1 MDNRDYSDT
10 SSYRRGVVLG
20 FTVAEIMLLML
31 FALLLALAG
40 LLIKGRHDV
49 QRATAVNE
57 KFGHIIS
64 SLDLSDKV
72 LVQKNIEKVIAE
84 HVDYQKK
91 VKEIEDKL
99 KNQSLPDDVY
109 EEIKSQKLDLSSTEG
124 KQKFLDLLITAL
136 DAKRQ
141 AQKDGGTVKEHIESA
156 CAAGSR
162 MADVIGS
169 DKKPN
174 DILNSVKDSKAKAK
188 YWESQAAKCGLAGVL
203 PPCYRESNEEPTPF
217 IYDAVIKAE
226 GIYLKDTI
234 PEKYVNRFKSDFINP
249 PPVGKPLSINEFAN
263 LTYQFLVWGQK
274 NQCRFYV
281 TAYDELPNEKD
292 KFKQYLKAIEGNFY
306 KRTTW

>member
-10 SSYRRGVVLG
+10 ASYRRGVVLG

-49 QRATAVNE
+49 QRATAVND
-57 KFGHIIS
+57 KFGQILS

-72 LVQKNIEKVIAE
+72 LVHKSIEKVLAE

-91 VKEIEDKL
+91 LKEIENKL
-99 KNQSLPDDVY
+99 KTQSLPDDVY

-124 KQKFLDLLITAL
+124 KQRFLDLLITAL
-136 DAKRQ
+136 DAERKV
-141 AQKDGGTVKEHIESA
+141 KKLGGTAAKHIESA
-156 CAAGSR
+156 CAAGSK
-162 MADVIGS
+162 MADVLGE
-169 DKKPN
+169 DKKPG
-174 DILNSVKDSKAKAK
+174 DIINSVKDSK
-188 YWESQAAKCGLAGVL
+188 SQAEYWRAEAGKCGLAGVL
-203 PPCYRESNEEPTPF
+203 PPCYKLVDDKETPY
-217 IYDAVIKAE
+217 IYDAVIRSD
-226 GIYLKDTI
+226 GIYLKNTVPD
-234 PEKYVNRFKSDFINP
+234 KYIDRFKADFPNP
-249 PPVGKPLSINEFAN
+249 PPVGKALSIKEFSD
-263 LTYQFLVWGQK
+263 LTYQFLVLGQK

-281 TAYDELPNEKD
+281 TAYDDLPNEKD

>member
-10 SSYRRGVVLG
+10 AAYRRGVVLG

-49 QRATAVNE
+49 QRAAAVNDR
-57 KFGHIIS
+57 FGHILS
-64 SLDLSDKV
+64 SIDLSDKV
-72 LVQKNIEKVIAE
+72 LVHKNIEKVIAE

-91 VKEIEDKL
+91 VKEIENKL
-99 KNQSLPDDVY
+99 KTQSLPDDVY

-124 KQKFLDLLITAL
+124 KQRFLDLLITAL
-136 DAKRQ
+136 DAERKV
-141 AQKDGGTVKEHIESA
+141 KKLGGTAAKHIESA
-156 CAAGSR
+156 CAAGSK
-162 MADVIGS
+162 MADILGE
-169 DKKPN
+169 DKKPG
-174 DILNSVKDSKAKAK
+174 DIINSVKDSKAKAD
-188 YWESQAAKCGLAGVL
+188 YWRAEAGKCGLAGVL
-203 PPCYRESNEEPTPF
+203 PPCYRESNDESIPF
-217 IYDAVIKAE
+217 IYDAIIRGE
-226 GIYLKDTI
+226 GIYLKSTVA
-234 PEKYVNRFKSDFINP
+234 EKYADRFKADFPSP

-263 LTYQFLVWGQK
+263 LTYQFLLWGQK